1 MRPHTTYKA
10 FGGVLA
16 AIGLASALLILLRDT
31 PPGGGAP
38 PPLTYA
44 IVPGV
49 LGLVGLYVFNA
60 SNAKLKHHA
69 EENALKRKP
78 RVDVKSM
85 VIAFVLLLLFVGLA
99 AFTKP

>member
-16 AIGLASALLILLRDT
+16 VFGLAAALLIILRDT

-38 PPLTYA
+38 PPLTAA
-44 IVPGV
+44 IGPGV
-49 LGLVGLYVFNA
+49 LGLVGLYVFIA
-60 SNAKLKHHA
+60 SDAVLKRQAK
-69 EENALKRKP
+69 EETPSRKP

-85 VIAFVLLLLFVGLA
+85 VIATVLLLLCFA
-99 AFTKP
+99 AIVFTRT